1 MMDKQVVA
9 SFLSEAR
16 TRTAFLDTLFARL
29 GFPSP
34 PRTVPAPTPDYIQ
47 RGFLP
52 FKITRPEEKIAGTYD
67 DAPSRVTAK
76 FEIPDR
82 RERAGALGSL
92 PPTASGRPLYV
103 SDSVEKSPEAI
114 SLNPRAQFTAPDAP
128 RPAAIAGNVP
138 NPGIVLDKFA

>member
-1 MMDKQVVA
+1 MDKQVFA
-9 SFLSEAR
+9 SFISEAR

-29 GFPSP
+29 GFPAP
-34 PRTVPAPTPDYIQ
+34 PRTVPAPAPDYIQ

-52 FKITRPEEKIAGTYD
+52 FKITRPEEKQAGTYD

-82 RERAGALGSL
+82 RERSGGVGSL
-92 PPTASGRPLYV
+92 QPAAAGRPLYEP
-103 SDSVEKSPEAI
+103 DSVEKSLEAI
-114 SLNPRAQFTAPDAP
+114 SLNPRAHAADAP
-128 RPAAIAGNVP
+128 RSAALASSVP

>member
-1 MMDKQVVA
+1 MDKQVIA

-34 PRTVPAPTPDYIQ
+34 PRTVPTPAPDYIQ

-52 FKITRPEEKIAGTYD
+52 FKITRPEEKISGTYD

-82 RERAGALGSL
+82 RERAGAAGSL
-92 PPTASGRPLYV
+92 PPAASRPLYV

-114 SLNPRAQFTAPDAP
+114 SLNPRAHAATDVP
-128 RPAAIAGNVP
+128 RPAAIASSMP